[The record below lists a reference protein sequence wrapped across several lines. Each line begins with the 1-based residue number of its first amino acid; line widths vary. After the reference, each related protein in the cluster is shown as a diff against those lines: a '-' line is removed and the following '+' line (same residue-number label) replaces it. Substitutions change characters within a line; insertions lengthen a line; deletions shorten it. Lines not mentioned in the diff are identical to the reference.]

1 MTTQERVRVSV
12 LVDERVG
19 RAPRERSLLS
29 YLLLPR
35 PQELVA
41 KALFFLVAPLGVA
54 LATGPT
60 SKPRVGDAI
69 AFVFALEVLVYQ
81 ARYQWNDIRGFAED
95 QRHPAAAERGRLP
108 GPPARARR
116 QIALSACTVALRLAL
131 AAGIGLLLGRAL
143 GTALLVAGVAV
154 WGVAILYEALRHR
167 ISADTDGSPLRL
179 TRTKQAL
186 FVVVGLGYAV
196 RAVSGLWVGSGATI
210 PAAGVVTATITMS
223 AIGTIFVTMS
233 WVLEGSSC
241 VGEDAD
247 GRLVRSPLLAGKGH
261 LASLL
266 TAVGISADIPEGP
279 VLVSMSGTAPL
290 RRRQTLR
297 APWNL
302 GLLAAGVA
310 GSYGSLSLARHMMLP
325 TALEAVAG
333 CTGGLLAALGA
344 ALAPWW
350 ASALI
355 GPTLAA
361 FLWVLAASQHPS
373 RPWMAAVMPSLV
385 FVVYTAFRRT
395 TYDAINAGARP
406 VTAPM
411 NAAARRGPAPL
422 AGMAP
427 RERVSQLTT
436 ACNRGLRMLVPR
448 GVPRR
453 FAWHAVALLVGQET
467 TALLRRP

>member
-1 MTTQERVRVSV
+1 VSTQEHVRVPV
-12 LVDERVG
+12 AVDGRVG
-19 RAPRERSLLS
+19 PVPRGRSLVS
-29 YLLLPR
+29 YLILPR

-60 SKPRVGDAI
+60 SKPGIGDAI

-108 GPPARARR
+108 GPPTRARR
-116 QIALSACTVALRLAL
+116 QIALSAFTVAVRLAL
-131 AAGIGLLLGRAL
+131 AVGIGVLLGKAL
-143 GTALLVAGVAV
+143 GIALLVAGFGI
-154 WGVAILYEALRHR
+154 WGVAIVYEALRHR
-167 ISADTDGSPLRL
+167 ISADNGGSPLGL

-210 PAAGVVTATITMS
+210 PLAGVVTATITMS

-241 VGEDAD
+241 VGEDVD
-247 GRLVRSPLLAGKGH
+247 GRLIRSPLLAGKGH

-266 TAVGISADIPEGP
+266 TAVGIPSDVPEGP
-279 VLVSMSGTAPL
+279 VLVSMSGTALL

-310 GSYGSLSLARHMMLP
+310 GSYGSISLAWHMTLP
-325 TALEAVAG
+325 TARVGAVG
-333 CTGGLLAALGA
+333 CAVGLVAALGA

-350 ASALI
+350 ASAFI
-355 GPTLAA
+355 GSALAA
-361 FLWVLAASQHPS
+361 FLWVLAAGHHPS
-373 RPWMAAVMPSLV
+373 RPWMAVVMPSLV

-395 TYDAINAGARP
+395 TYDAINASARP

-411 NAAARRGPAPL
+411 TVAVRRELTPAAGPA
-422 AGMAP
+422 AP
-427 RERVSQLTT
+427 DPGKRLTQ
-436 ACNRGLRMLVPR
+436 AFDRGLRTLVPP
-448 GVPRR
+448 GAPRR
-453 FAWHAVALLVGQET
+453 FAWGAVALLVGQET